1 MEESEVLANRIK
13 ELCKQQGMD
22 YKQHA
27 DACEEPSRRMYRIM
41 SGMMN
46 CQNIITLIRICKAL
60 NVSLDEFFDTEEFKE
75 IL

>member
-1 MEESEVLANRIK
+1 MEESKVLANRIK
-13 ELCKQQGMD
+13 ELCEQQGMD
-22 YKQHA
+22 YKQLA